1 MNHVERF
8 YATIERR
15 VVDRPC
21 AWLGLVDP
29 TKCQGLFEHF
39 GVGSVNE
46 LIVKLDD
53 DIIPVE
59 MPWYL
64 PVSESG
70 CPIFDF
76 TKKIKINK
84 QQQTLKTK
92 GFFEDVIDPHRVED
106 FEWPDSSDYI
116 APDECTRAVQQLP
129 DGRAVIAIMWSSHFQ
144 CMCEIFGMDNAML
157 RMQTAPQVVL
167 AATERILDFYLK
179 ANEIFYSATKGKLD
193 AVLLGNDF
201 AGQTGLLLSRVMIK
215 KFALPGIAKLVA
227 QAKRYG
233 LNVVYHSCGSIR
245 EIIPDLIDIGIDAIH
260 PIEPLAK
267 GMTPM
272 ELKRDFGDKVSFC
285 GGVDAQE
292 LLVNGTPRQVREKV
306 LELKKIFPTGLII
319 SPSNESILPDVPPAN
334 MEAMFYAIRHSV

>member
-15 VVDRPC
+15 AVNRPC

-29 TKCQGLFEHF
+29 AVCQGLLDHF
-39 GVGSVNE
+39 GVSSVSE

-53 DIIPVE
+53 DIVPVE
-59 MPWYL
+59 L
-64 PVSESG
+64 PYHSPAADSDYS
-70 CPIFDF
+70 IFDF
-76 TKKIKINK
+76 TEETKIDR
-84 QQQTLKTK
+84 QQQTLNTP
-92 GFFEDVIDPHRVED
+92 GFFEEVTDPRGVED
-106 FEWPDSSDYI
+106 FEWPDASDYI
-116 APDECTRAVQQLP
+116 DPDECSRAVKQLP
-129 DGRAVIAIMWSSHFQ
+129 DGRAVMAIVWSSHFQ
-144 CMCEIFGMDNAML
+144 YMCEVFGMENAL
-157 RMQTAPQVVL
+157 IRMQTAPQLVQAV
-167 AATERILDFYLK
+167 AERILDFYLK

-201 AGQTGLLLSRVMIK
+201 AGQTGLLLSRQMIRE
-215 KFALPGIAKLVA
+215 FALAGVARLVA
-227 QAKRYG
+227 QAKQYG
-233 LNVVYHSCGSIR
+233 LKVIYHSCGSIR
-245 EIIPDLIDIGIDAIH
+245 DIIPDLIDIGVDAIH

-267 GMTPM
+267 GMAPT

-292 LLVNGTPRQVREKV
+292 LLVNGTPEQVREKV

-334 MEAMFYAIRHSV
+334 VEALFYAVRHSV